1 MLKFLY
7 ILFYLAQQVNLR
19 ISVLFCRLVTVLI
32 EVAGLLFVFGVWFW
46 EVFRVMDTYFYGMWT
61 MRTREVSCGEQRLSF
76 RLVILSV

>member
-1 MLKFLY
+1 M
-7 ILFYLAQQVNLR
+7 
-19 ISVLFCRLVTVLI
+19 TVLI

-61 MRTREVSCGEQRLSF
+61 MRTREASWGEQRLSF

>member
-1 MLKFLY
+1 M
-7 ILFYLAQQVNLR
+7 
-19 ISVLFCRLVTVLI
+19 LFCRLVTVLI

-61 MRTREVSCGEQRLSF
+61 MRTREVPCGEQGLSF